1 MPMAQSKFVPHDMKK
16 SVIKVYEYNEMN
28 ISGIVVNPYFENEL
42 YFGSTTQLLKML
54 DQFQDEISYPE
65 KSMEPRSFGREGAK
79 SLAELTKAREPAKSR
94 KTLASF
100 EISILF
106 RQNASWQGS
115 VVWMEKASSAEFRSV
130 LELIFLIDSGL
141 SGMSDSSGG

>member
-16 SVIKVYEYNEMN
+16 SVIKVYDYNEMN
-28 ISGIVVNPYFENEL
+28 ISGIIINPYYENEM

-54 DQFQDEISYPE
+54 DQLQDEISFPE
-65 KSMEPRSFGREGAK
+65 KSMQQRSFGKDGIMN
-79 SLAELTKAREPAKSR
+79 LTGYSKKTEAQKNR

-115 VVWMEKASSAEFRSV
+115 VIWMEKATSAEFRSV
-130 LELIFLIDSGL
+130 LELIFLIDSVL
-141 SGMSDSSGG
+141 SGTAEND